1 MSGAAQ
7 TNRCCWSS
15 HEKQTAI
22 KPRASREREFLSNE
36 QHDEGWLA
44 SGKRRRSH
52 SILHSFSTRESPA
65 PKGRAAL
72 RRGPAEGEGPA
83 RPPGGGRPARTFRAA
98 AIASLRGLAPTRPP
112 PPSLHHPSRPSEAS
126 LRPAPQQNPVKPA
139 ETAAGRFRAGQLRS
153 YGGRRRTTKPLPPRP
168 EPPPSHRARA
178 RRPTRL
184 LLPAGRSPPQ
194 APGGRHQTTLWS
206 PCPPPASPW
215 SAPAPWT
222 DPGPAIILGPGP
234 PTDAATAFPSERAL
248 ISGAAA
254 SGNTLALFFRRRGR
268 GPCRIRFRSENRMD
282 LGATCLALVS
292 R

>member
-1 MSGAAQ
+1 MNSMM
-7 TNRCCWSS
+7 RV
-15 HEKQTAI
+15 
-22 KPRASREREFLSNE
+22 
-36 QHDEGWLA
+36 GW
-44 SGKRRRSH
+44 
-52 SILHSFSTRESPA
+52 
-65 PKGRAAL
+65 
-72 RRGPAEGEGPA
+72 RRGSDADRTQFFILSLRGRA
-83 RPPGGGRPARTFRAA
+83 RPPRAGQRSGGGPPREKARPALPEEAGPPGLSVPRRSPLCAA
-98 AIASLRGLAPTRPP
+98 LPPPAPP